1 MNNFDDRE
9 QKAGRC
15 GQQRSPLTLKAR
27 AIRCLALRE
36 YSRKELRQKLLRFQG
51 DEPNEREVEELLDDL
66 EKRNYLSD
74 GRFAGTRARIR
85 SAKFGNARIAYEL
98 KMQGVSAEHIA
109 KALSPYKET
118 EYERAQ
124 ALWEKR
130 FGNAPKD
137 FKERAK
143 QIRYLSNRGFSM
155 DVIRHVIES
164 SGTDFEDGS
173 DFE

>member
-15 GQQRSPLTLKAR
+15 GQQRPPLTLKAR

-36 YSRKELRQKLLRFQG
+36 YSRKELCQKLLRFQG

-74 GRFAGTRARIR
+74 ERFAGTRARIR